1 VGLVPPDSLDLSL
14 SASSPVLDDILLRGP
29 LLSTESPLTRSDLSL
44 SFPEAHRLVT
54 GVSAP
59 SASVVPTSGP
69 DPGTSAEDDCS
80 PTPAFLK
87 ENSALDPLQV
97 HHAISASAM
106 TTLVLPP
113 RSPPLPSVTDLDV
126 TIVGCSLREPNA
138 KHTRDHPHDLM
149 HLPTLMHNKVLGSR
163 YHYLMLFL
171 VFSIYTVLLHGTNIK
186 TCNSR
191 GVERTLLPEMSRTT
205 DPCAPFRL
213 TRARVIPTSR
223 LVKTNLLSMLA

>member
-1 VGLVPPDSLDLSL
+1 MGLVPPDSLDLSL
-14 SASSPVLDDILLRGP
+14 SASSPVLDDILLR
-29 LLSTESPLTRSDLSL
+29 
-44 SFPEAHRLVT
+44 EAHRLVT

-126 TIVGCSLREPNA
+126 TIVGCSLRESNA

-149 HLPTLMHNKVLGSR
+149 HLPTDRKSV
-163 YHYLMLFL
+163 
-171 VFSIYTVLLHGTNIK
+171 V
-186 TCNSR
+186 
-191 GVERTLLPEMSRTT
+191 
-205 DPCAPFRL
+205 
-213 TRARVIPTSR
+213 
-223 LVKTNLLSMLA
+223 